1 MDIKQ
6 IRFEKN
12 KMDKMIYEGIYK
24 AIADFKDTTGLDVNS
39 ISIQF
44 YELNNIL
51 GGKGCC
57 LGEVN
62 TTVEIF

>member
-6 IRFEKN
+6 IRLEKN
-12 KMDKMIYEGIYK
+12 KMDKVLYDSIYK
-24 AIADFKDTTGLDVNS
+24 AISDFKGKTGLDVNS

-51 GGKGCC
+51 GGKCYC
-57 LGEVN
+57 LGEVT

>member
-6 IRFEKN
+6 IKLEKS
-12 KMDKMIYEGIYK
+12 KMDKMLYESIYK
-24 AIADFKDTTGLDVNS
+24 AIADFKDTTGLEVNS

-51 GGKGCC
+51 GGKDYC
-57 LGEVN
+57 LGGVN

>member
-6 IRFEKN
+6 IRLEKN
-12 KMDKMIYEGIYK
+12 KMDKMIYESIYK
-24 AIADFKDTTGLDVNS
+24 AIADFKGTTGLDVNS

-51 GGKGCC
+51 GGKGYC